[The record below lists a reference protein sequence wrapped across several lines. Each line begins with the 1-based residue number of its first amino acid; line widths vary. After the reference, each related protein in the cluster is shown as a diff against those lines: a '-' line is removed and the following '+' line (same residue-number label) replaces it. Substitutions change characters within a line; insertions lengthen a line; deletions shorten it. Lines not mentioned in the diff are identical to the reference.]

1 MRRCLR
7 GAVRLRIIG
16 LSRMTAPGVPPPS
29 EQSVPPAPRAG
40 VAAGGPPPALE
51 RVLLDLQDAGL
62 APSLVERAV
71 SWWKRYGGR
80 RAALFALAVT
90 LPVLRY
96 EYVPYVL
103 SSAVETMAAG
113 YGLELTVGE
122 WESSLTDIK
131 VVGKDVVVTS
141 GGPFRE
147 TRLFQADAI
156 EFDWSLSRAVA
167 NGWTRVKGCWTVVFL
182 QPCTLPEEVFHRII
196 VHDATL
202 HLERTMAGAWN
213 TAAAFDIGTLD
224 DLSSQV
230 QGWRFPAIEGRNV
243 TVSWVEQLPGDSGGG
258 LLERRFST
266 LDFSKV
272 TVGVAN
278 LQVPVDD
285 RDNPTRFT
293 FDGQTADGQL
303 SVAGVLNVSRWT
315 AGTWTPSYDL
325 SFTLANVGAATI
337 GRFAAPDASVVPK
350 TGTVDGTL
358 RVASDGRRFTVCR
371 IDVALRDVTY
381 IANPRSPY
389 SRTGGRTLEQQL
401 EPVRINEVVSR
412 DCNAP
417 ADLPGPRTLPPTPDP
432 GMPPRVVPAGR
443 RTSETLQTMVTSTAL
458 QDGPPLVRG
467 AASFDEAAVVG
478 GQTLTPE
485 QITADISAQLGQAI
499 GGDRGAAVARALTA
513 KDGTG
518 GNAVSR
524 GARSAG
530 RGIRRLFGG
539 GSKPATKKPPSR

>member
-1 MRRCLR
+1 
-7 GAVRLRIIG
+7 
-16 LSRMTAPGVPPPS
+16 MTLGVPPPS
-29 EQSVPPAPRAG
+29 EPAAPAAPLAG
-40 VAAGGPPPALE
+40 AAAGGPPPALE

-62 APSLVERAV
+62 APSLVERVV

-80 RAALFALAVT
+80 RAAMFALAVT

-96 EYVPYVL
+96 EYMPYVL

-113 YGLELTVGE
+113 YGLQLTVGE
-122 WESSLTDIK
+122 WDGSLTDIK
-131 VVGKDVVVTS
+131 VIGKDVVVTA

-167 NGWTRVKGCWTVVFL
+167 NGWTRVKGCWTAVFL

-196 VHDATL
+196 VHDASL
-202 HLERTMAGAWN
+202 HLERSMAGAWN
-213 TAAAFDIGTLD
+213 TAAAFDIGSLD
-224 DLSSQV
+224 DLSSQL

-258 LLERRFST
+258 LLEQRFSN

-272 TVGVAN
+272 TVGLAN
-278 LQVPVDD
+278 LQLPVDD
-285 RDNPTRFT
+285 RENPTRFT
-293 FDGQTADGQL
+293 FDGQTADGQV
-303 SVAGVLNVSRWT
+303 SVAGLLNVSRWT
-315 AGTWTPSYDL
+315 AGAWTPSYDL
-325 SFTLANVGAATI
+325 SFTLANVGAATV

-350 TGTVDGTL
+350 TGTVDGTVRL
-358 RVASDGRRFTVCR
+358 ASDGERMTVCR

-381 IANPRSPY
+381 VANPRSPY
-389 SRTGGRTLEQQL
+389 TRTGGTLLEQQL
-401 EPVRINEVVSR
+401 APMRINEVASR
-412 DCNAP
+412 DCGAP
-417 ADLPGPRTLPPTPDP
+417 AELPGPRNVPPMPDP
-432 GMPPRVVPAGR
+432 AIPPRVVPASR
-443 RTSETLQTMVTSTAL
+443 RTSETLQTMVTSSAL

-467 AASFDEAAVVG
+467 AASFDEATVVG

-499 GGDRGAAVARALTA
+499 GGDRGAAVAKALTA
-513 KDGTG
+513 GDGSG
-518 GNAVSR
+518 GNVVSR
-524 GARSAG
+524 GARSVG

-539 GSKPATKKPPSR
+539 GSSATTRKPSGR